1 MLEFQTA
8 EKAGGGYR
16 QKQDEQALR
25 QAGHRYAT
33 GFLASARVPGT
44 LLRGTV
50 VRIAS
55 RGEYKCRHLARL
67 RPEKQP
73 ASTNR
78 VYNIKLRT
86 FFYLSACCGN

>member
-33 GFLASARVPGT
+33 GFLTSARVPGT
-44 LLRGTV
+44 HAERDCCAH
-50 VRIAS
+50 RIK
-55 RGEYKCRHLARL
+55 G
-67 RPEKQP
+67 
-73 ASTNR
+73 
-78 VYNIKLRT
+78 
-86 FFYLSACCGN
+86 